1 MPILIIFGG
10 LAGTGKTAIAKQ
22 LARELD
28 AVYLR
33 IDSVEQAIR
42 DCGVA
47 SKSLDDAGYRIG
59 YAVAED
65 NLRLGRTVIAD
76 SVNPLR
82 LTRDAWKSVADR
94 ALARA
99 IEVEVICSD
108 TAQHRN
114 RVETRNADIKGLR
127 LPTWQEV
134 VSREYEPW
142 ERDHI
147 VIDTANRSVAANVE
161 ELLKALMKQDSLRI
175 HKGGHDIDSIDDW
188 FKWAP
193 PKMGERHWKDGRSA
207 KELARSWV
215 RQGYGCPPKEMRLL
229 LEGAFNEEI
238 TFHEA
243 KPECVIALDDF
254 GGEHRNC
261 DLVVL
266 CGVGMLRMAINVE
279 AKADEPFGDDTIGDY
294 YDGTA
299 DSRSNVP
306 ARIRQLSLA
315 LFGRVPD
322 AAIRKLRY
330 QLLHAAAA
338 TLIEAAANRA
348 ELGLFLVHEFRPPR
362 LNEKKLAQNSADWEN
377 FVHVFP
383 ELAGAR
389 VEKDQILGPVSVP
402 GGGRVPCSVP
412 LYLGKLVTEPK

>member
-1 MPILIIFGG
+1 MLIIFGG
-10 LAGTGKTAIAKQ
+10 LPGTGKTAIAQQ
-22 LARELD
+22 LARELG

-33 IDSVEQAIR
+33 IDSMEQAIR
-42 DCGVA
+42 DTGVV
-47 SKSLDDAGYRIG
+47 SQFLDDAGYRVG

-65 NLRLGRTVIAD
+65 NLRLGKTVVAD
-76 SVNPLR
+76 SVNPLQ
-82 LTRDAWKSVADR
+82 LTRGAWISVADR
-94 ALARA
+94 ARAKA
-99 IEVEVICSD
+99 IEVEVTCSD
-108 TAQHRN
+108 SAQHRN
-114 RVETRNADIKGLR
+114 RVETRSADIKGLR

-147 VIDTANRSVAANVE
+147 VIDTASESVAENVN
-161 ELLKALMKQDSLRI
+161 ELLKALTKESSLRI
-175 HKGGHDIDSIDDW
+175 HKTGHEIRSIEDW
-188 FKWAP
+188 FQWAP
-193 PKMGERHWKDGRSA
+193 PKMGERQWKDGRSA

-215 RQGYGCPPKEMRLL
+215 RKGYACPPEEMRLL
-229 LEGAFNEEI
+229 LEGAFNREI

-266 CGVGMLRMAINVE
+266 CGVGTQCLVVNVE

-294 YDGTA
+294 YTA
-299 DSRSNVP
+299 RLDSRSNVP

-322 AAIRKLRY
+322 AAIRRLRY

-338 TLIEAAANRA
+338 TLIEAAANKV
-348 ELGLFLVHEFRPPR
+348 ELGLLLVHEFRCPK
-362 LNEKKLAQNSADWEN
+362 LNEKKLTQNNIDWED

-383 ELAGAR
+383 ELATAR
-389 VEKDQILGPVSVP
+389 LEKNQILGPVSVP

-412 LYLGKLVTEPK
+412 LYLGKLVTELQ

>member
-1 MPILIIFGG
+1 MPMLIIFGG
-10 LAGTGKTAIAKQ
+10 LPGTGKTAIAQQ
-22 LARELD
+22 LARELG

-33 IDSVEQAIR
+33 IDSMEQAIR
-42 DCGVA
+42 DCGVV
-47 SKSLDDAGYRIG
+47 SKYLDDAGYRVG

-65 NLRLGRTVIAD
+65 NLRLGKTVVAD

-82 LTRDAWKSVADR
+82 LTRDAWISVADR
-94 ALARA
+94 ARARA
-99 IEVEVICSD
+99 IEVEVTCSD
-108 TAQHRN
+108 PAQHRN
-114 RVETRNADIKGLR
+114 RVETRSADIEGLR

-147 VIDTANRSVAANVE
+147 VIDTTSGSVAENVN
-161 ELLKALMKQDSLRI
+161 ELLKALTRQNSLRI
-175 HKGGHDIDSIDDW
+175 HKTGDEIRSIEDW
-188 FKWAP
+188 FNYAP
-193 PKMGERHWKDGRSA
+193 PKMGARHWKDGRSA
-207 KELARSWV
+207 KELARSWF
-215 RQGYGCPPKEMRLL
+215 RNGFACPPEEMRLL
-229 LEGAFNEEI
+229 LEGAFNGEI

-243 KPECVIALDDF
+243 KPECVIELDDF
-254 GGEHRNC
+254 PGENRNC

-266 CGVGMLRMAINVE
+266 CGVGMQYLVVNIE

-294 YDGTA
+294 YDRTA

-338 TLIEAAANRA
+338 TLIEAAANRT
-348 ELGLFLVHEFRPPR
+348 ELGLFLVHEFRCPK
-362 LNEKKLAQNSADWEN
+362 LNEKKLTQNKTDWED

-383 ELAGAR
+383 QLATAQ
-389 VEKDQILGPVSVP
+389 VEKNQILGPVSVP
-402 GGGRVPCSVP
+402 GGGHVPRSVP
-412 LYLGKLVTEPK
+412 LYLGKLVTELK